1 MAESVATVHHVPRLV
16 AVLSL
21 ILLLAGC
28 AGADL
33 AKQRFPRTT
42 IPADAENVTDPTG
55 SSRPPA
61 PPADG
66 EPVDPAFAAD
76 ELRLTDPCELLDEDV
91 LKRFGTP
98 GDRSRGGF
106 SRCSNF
112 MKDKNGK
119 DLAVTVEIG
128 QTMTT
133 ELKKADKQLA
143 GLRSYEQVLENSA
156 CFVSVITQEEPGLG
170 ITVQIGYEDGDAC
183 APGREMAESVVR
195 QIKDRAAT
203 RTAAKGS
210 LITLDP
216 CALPEKAAVEAG
228 AGAGH
233 RVYPYGLHHCS
244 WVGDDRELTLAFR
257 ETFIPDDHEFDD
269 KQTEV
274 DLGGGVVGYQLSS
287 STAFPSCEVT
297 WVQLEGADND
307 GEVVEVKSAGP
318 KASEFDR
325 CATAVA
331 FAKSIVGKIPK
342 G

>member
-1 MAESVATVHHVPRLV
+1 MEHSVATVHLVPRLV

-42 IPADAENVTDPTG
+42 IPANAENVSDPSG
-55 SSRPPA
+55 SSEQPP

-66 EPVDPAFAAD
+66 EPVDPAFAPD
-76 ELRLTDPCELLDEDV
+76 RLRLTDPCELLDEDV

-98 GDRSRGGF
+98 GDRSRSGY

-133 ELKKADKQLA
+133 ELKNADKQLA

-203 RTAAKGS
+203 RTPAKGS

-216 CALPEKAAVEAG
+216 CTLPDKAAIDAAAG
-228 AGAGH
+228 GDY
-233 RVYPYGLHHCS
+233 RLYPYGLHNCA
-244 WVGDDRELTLAFR
+244 WVGKDRELTLAFR
-257 ETFIPDDHEFDD
+257 ETFIPDDRKFEE

-274 DLGGGVVGYQLSS
+274 DLGGGVVGYQVSS
-287 STAFPSCEVT
+287 STAFPSCEVK
-297 WVQLEGADND
+297 WVQLAGTDND
-307 GEVVEVKSAGP
+307 GEIVEVKSAGP
-318 KASEFDR
+318 KATEFDR

-331 FAKSIVGKIPK
+331 FAKTVVGKIPK

>member
-1 MAESVATVHHVPRLV
+1 MEHSVATVHHVPRLV

-42 IPADAENVTDPTG
+42 IPADAENVSDPGG
-55 SSRPPA
+55 SSQKSPPPA
-61 PPADG
+61 NG
-66 EPVDPAFAAD
+66 QPVDPAFAAD
-76 ELRLTDPCELLDEDV
+76 KLRLTDPCELLDEDV

-98 GDRSRGGF
+98 GDRSRSGF

-112 MKDKNGK
+112 MKDKGGK
-119 DLAVTVEIG
+119 DLAVTVEVG
-128 QTMTT
+128 QTMTS

-170 ITVQIGYEDGDAC
+170 LTVQIGYEDGDAC
-183 APGREMAESVVR
+183 APGREMAEAVVK
-195 QIKDRAAT
+195 QIKERSAT
-203 RTAAKGS
+203 RTPAKGS

-216 CALPEKAAVEAG
+216 CAVPDKAAVDAAAG
-228 AGAGH
+228 ADY
-233 RVYPYGLHHCS
+233 RVYPYGLHNCA
-244 WVGDDRELTLAFR
+244 WVGEDRELTLAFR
-257 ETFIPDDHEFDD
+257 ETYIPDDRSFDD

-274 DLGGGVVGYQLSS
+274 DLGGGVVGYQVSN
-287 STAFPSCEVT
+287 STAFPSCEVK
-297 WVQLEGADND
+297 WVQLAGSDNEG
-307 GEVVEVKSAGP
+307 EIVQVKSAAP
-318 KASEFDR
+318 KATEFDR
-325 CATAVA
+325 CAAAVT
-331 FAKSIVGKIPK
+331 FAKSILGKIPK

>member
-1 MAESVATVHHVPRLV
+1 MPRLV

-42 IPADAENVTDPTG
+42 IPANAENVSDPSG
-55 SSRPPA
+55 SSEQPP

-66 EPVDPAFAAD
+66 EPVDPAFAPD
-76 ELRLTDPCELLDEDV
+76 KLRLTDPCELLDEDV

-98 GDRSRGGF
+98 GDRSRSGF

-119 DLAVTVEIG
+119 DLAVTVEVG
-128 QTMTT
+128 QTMTS
-133 ELKKADKQLA
+133 ELKNADKQLA

-183 APGREMAESVVR
+183 APGREMAESVIR

-203 RTAAKGS
+203 RTPAKGS

-216 CALPEKAAVEAG
+216 CTLPDKAAVDAAAG
-228 AGAGH
+228 GDY
-233 RVYPYGLHHCS
+233 RLYPYGLHNCA
-244 WVGDDRELTLAFR
+244 WVGKDRELTLAFR
-257 ETFIPDDHEFDD
+257 ETFIPDDRKFEA

-274 DLGGGVVGYQLSS
+274 DLGGGVVGYQVSS
-287 STAFPSCEVT
+287 STAFPSCEVK
-297 WVQLEGADND
+297 WVQLAGSDND
-307 GEVVEVKSAGP
+307 GEIVEVKSAGP
-318 KASEFDR
+318 KATEFDR

-331 FAKSIVGKIPK
+331 FAKTVVGKIPK

>member
-1 MAESVATVHHVPRLV
+1 MEHPVATVHLVPRLV

-33 AKQRFPRTT
+33 AKQKFPRTT
-42 IPADAENVTDPTG
+42 IPADAESVSDPSEQP
-55 SSRPPA
+55 SSPT
-61 PPADG
+61 DG

-76 ELRLTDPCELLDEDV
+76 KLRLTDPCELLDEDV

-98 GDRSRGGF
+98 GDRSRSGF

-112 MKDKNGK
+112 MKDRNGK
-119 DLAVTVEIG
+119 DLAVTVEVG

-133 ELKKADKQLA
+133 ELKNADKQLA
-143 GLRSYEQVLENSA
+143 GLRSYEQVLDNSA
-156 CFVSVITQEEPGLG
+156 CFVSVITQEQPGLG

-183 APGREMAESVVR
+183 APGRVMAESVVA

-203 RTAAKGS
+203 RTPAKGS

-216 CALPEKAAVEAG
+216 CVLPDKAAIDAAAG
-228 AGAGH
+228 PDH
-233 RVYPYGLHHCS
+233 RLYPYGLHSCA
-244 WVGDDRELTLAFR
+244 WVGKDRELTLAFR
-257 ETFIPDDHEFDD
+257 QTFIPDDREFDD

-274 DLGGGVVGYQLSS
+274 DLGGGVKGYQVSS
-287 STAFPSCEVT
+287 TTAFPSCEVK
-297 WVQLEGADND
+297 WVQLVGKDDEGELA
-307 GEVVEVKSAGP
+307 EVKSAGP

-331 FAKSIVGKIPK
+331 FAKTIIGKIPK